1 MGGQEYGKPAK
12 SVLLYKKI
20 IEWTEMTRRI
30 TECGLLRNR
39 TEMKLRAGEQPAP
52 DLQCAEAHEYKNFL
66 ATPAHN
72 LEKAGLR
79 LTKQKSGKRAN
90 DGRATCA
97 GL

>member
-1 MGGQEYGKPAK
+1 
-12 SVLLYKKI
+12 
-20 IEWTEMTRRI
+20 MTRRI

-39 TEMKLRAGEQPAP
+39 TEMRLRAGEQSAP
-52 DLQCAEAHEYKNFL
+52 DLQCAGAHEYKNFL

-79 LTKQKSGKRAN
+79 LIMQKSGKRAN

-97 GL
+97 GFTMRGSA

>member
-1 MGGQEYGKPAK
+1 M
-12 SVLLYKKI
+12 
-20 IEWTEMTRRI
+20 R
-30 TECGLLRNR
+30 
-39 TEMKLRAGEQPAP
+39 LRAGEQPAP

-79 LTKQKSGKRAN
+79 LTKQKSGERAN

-97 GL
+97 GLQGRAAARCRMNEVNGAMEAEVGTPKSRLRDAFVP